1 MVRRVKAIGQ
11 LALLLTLLLVVKLIR
26 WASDQK
32 SFVAFVA
39 VGVVPVAIVLLL
51 GFGLWAGTQWG
62 SIAATIIT
70 IGGFVAIAMLI
81 LSAGQLIR
89 VESIARRNP

>member
-1 MVRRVKAIGQ
+1 MIRRVKAVGQ

-32 SFVAFVA
+32 SLVAFVA
-39 VGVVPVAIVLLL
+39 VSVVPVGIVLLL

-62 SIAATIIT
+62 SIAAAVVA
-70 IGGFVAIAMLI
+70 IGGFVAIVMLI

-89 VESIARRNP
+89 AESVERKSA